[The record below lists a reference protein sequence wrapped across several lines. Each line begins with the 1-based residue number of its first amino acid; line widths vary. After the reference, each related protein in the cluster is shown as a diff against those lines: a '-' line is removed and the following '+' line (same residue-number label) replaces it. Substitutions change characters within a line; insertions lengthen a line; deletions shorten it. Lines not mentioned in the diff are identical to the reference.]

1 MDPLKKAVARK
12 GWDKSKWVNDG
23 EGPVLSINI
32 GGPTGG
38 EDYAPTKHRTAPDGV
53 VFDDDDQEYGD
64 LSDGLPGDDEPDE
77 AVYDQLA
84 DEAESLG
91 VTEEEFPAWL
101 ADRMEQMKAGK
112 K

>member
-12 GWDKSKWVNDG
+12 GWDKSKWTDDG
-23 EGPVLSINI
+23 QGPVLSINI
-32 GGPTGG
+32 GGPTSP
-38 EDYAPTKHRTAPDGV
+38 EPEPPEAPEMDDGM
-53 VFDDDDQEYGD
+53 
-64 LSDGLPGDDEPDE
+64 PGDDEPDE

-91 VTEEEFPAWL
+91 VTEEEFPAWM
-101 ADRMEQMKAGK
+101 AERMAQMQGGK

>member
-12 GWDKSKWVNDG
+12 GWDKSKWESDS

-32 GGPTGG
+32 GGPMG
-38 EDYAPTKHRTAPDGV
+38 EEDDAPSMPEDSM
-53 VFDDDDQEYGD
+53 
-64 LSDGLPGDDEPDE
+64 SDGLPGDDEPDE

-91 VTEEEFPAWL
+91 VTEEEFPAWM
-101 ADRMEQMKAGK
+101 ADRLMQMKAGK